1 MIRTRREFLI
11 RSVALVGALA
21 STGIAVA
28 DDDDRDHDHDE
39 DDRQRDRLREKV
51 ARGEVKSLAE
61 LRRIVANRVEGKI
74 VDTQFDL
81 EDDRAV
87 YEFRVL
93 RSDGRLVE
101 VEVDAATGSILEIEN
116 D

>member
-28 DDDDRDHDHDE
+28 DDDDHDHDE

-74 VDTQFDL
+74 VDTKFDL